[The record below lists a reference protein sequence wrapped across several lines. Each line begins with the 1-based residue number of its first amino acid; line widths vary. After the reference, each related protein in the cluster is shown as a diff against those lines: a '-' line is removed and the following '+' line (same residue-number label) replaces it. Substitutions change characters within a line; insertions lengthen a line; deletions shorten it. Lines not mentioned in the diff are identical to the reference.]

1 MLCSQLSRASA
12 GLLGAT
18 GHALVF
24 APRELLA
31 YLAPGTPAAATWIG
45 QLLGAAL
52 IGFAWLN
59 WLNRG
64 TLLGGIYARPVV
76 LANAV
81 FFFVGAVS
89 VFGASSALDATA
101 WRVQAVAGVLGL
113 FALCY
118 TWLMFRGPLERD
130 FQASRASLAG
140 GG

>member
-1 MLCSQLSRASA
+1 MLCSHLSRASA
-12 GLLGAT
+12 GLLGVA

-31 YLAPGTPAAATWIG
+31 YLAPGTPASASWIA
-45 QLLGAAL
+45 QLLGAAF

-64 TLLGGIYARPVV
+64 ALLGGIYARPVV

-89 VFGASSALDATA
+89 VFGASIPLNTTA
-101 WRVQAVAGVLGL
+101 RRAQAVAGVLGL
-113 FALCY
+113 FAVCY
-118 TWLMFRGPLERD
+118 LWLMIRGPLERD
-130 FQASRASLAG
+130 FQASRAS
-140 GG
+140 

>member
-1 MLCSQLSRASA
+1 MLCSHLSRASA
-12 GLLGAT
+12 VLLGAA

-31 YLAPGTPAAATWIG
+31 YLAPGTPLAARWIG
-45 QLLGAAL
+45 QLLGAAF

-64 TLLGGIYARPVV
+64 ALLGGIYARPVV
-76 LANAV
+76 LANAI
-81 FFFVGAVS
+81 FFVVGASS
-89 VFGASSALDATA
+89 VFGASAGLGATA
-101 WRVQAVAGVLGL
+101 RKAQAVAVVLGL

-130 FQASRASLAG
+130 FQASRAS
-140 GG
+140 